1 MESFLRKPFWFFL
14 FIKSDSSPQP
24 SPKERQKIGIPLLL
38 ALSGTLEKQTGLQKL
53 VMKSWK
59 WLLKFVLLQLNYNDF
74 EMNSTIESNPLLDR
88 LPKHLKQFI
97 KPQDYSD
104 YTPINQAVWRY
115 VMRKNVN
122 YLSKV
127 AHSSYLEGLKK
138 TGIEIDHIPSMYGMN
153 RILTEIGWAAV
164 AVDGFIPPNA
174 FMEFQAYNVLVIASD
189 IRQLEHIEY
198 TPAPDIIHEGAGHA
212 PIIANP
218 EYAEYLRRFGEIG
231 CKAISSHKDY
241 EMYEAIRLLS
251 ILKEAEDTSQA
262 DIDAAEKAVEDL
274 QNNMGELSE
283 MAQIRNLHWWTVE
296 YGLIGTVDNPKI
308 YGAGL
313 LSSIG
318 ESAWCMTDNVK
329 KIPYDLSAANQSF
342 DITKLQPQLY
352 VTPDFA
358 HLSMVLE
365 EFANKM
371 ALRTGGLSGINKLIH
386 SNALGTI
393 ELSTGIQISGV
404 FTNVIEEEG
413 KPVYIQTTGKTALS
427 YREKELVGHG
437 TSKHPEG
444 FGSPIGKLKG
454 INLAIEDMSPRDL
467 SAYSITESQNVTLEF
482 EGDITVKGEIITGSR
497 NLHGEIILISLKNCT
512 VTHGET
518 ILFQPEWGNYD
529 MAIGKKVVSAF
540 SGPADVN
547 SFDLI
552 SHVPSSKTIKARH
565 TAERD
570 DLEILYQ
577 TVRNSRETKDTQTS
591 LEPIFE
597 KLHTNHP
604 NDWLLAIE
612 IAELLKDRNEPQ
624 LLQKVMVYLE
634 NLKAKRPEVAHLIA
648 GGLDLIF
655 DKEKA

>member
-1 MESFLRKPFWFFL
+1 MS
-14 FIKSDSSPQP
+14 
-24 SPKERQKIGIPLLL
+24 
-38 ALSGTLEKQTGLQKL
+38 T
-53 VMKSWK
+53 
-59 WLLKFVLLQLNYNDF
+59 
-74 EMNSTIESNPLLDR
+74 TIESNPLLDR

-97 KPQDYSD
+97 KPQNYSD

-153 RILTEIGWAAV
+153 RILSEIGWAAV

-231 CKAISSHKDY
+231 CKAISSDKDY
-241 EMYEAIRLLS
+241 QMYEAIRLLS
-251 ILKEAEDTSQA
+251 ILKEAEDTPQSE
-262 DIDAAEKAVEDL
+262 IEKAEKAVEDL

-283 MAQIRNLHWWTVE
+283 MSQIRNLHWWTVE
-296 YGLIGTVDNPKI
+296 YGLIGTIDNPKI

-329 KIPYDLSAANQSF
+329 KIPYDISAANQSF

-352 VTPDFA
+352 VTPDFSY
-358 HLSMVLE
+358 LSLVLE

-371 ALRTGGLSGINKLIH
+371 ALRTGGLSGIKKLIQ

-404 FTNVIEEEG
+404 FTNVIEDEG
-413 KPVYIQTTGKTALS
+413 KPVYIQTTGKTALA

-437 TSKHPEG
+437 TIKHPDG

-467 SAYSITESQNVTLEF
+467 KAYDIYESESVTLEF

-512 VTHGET
+512 VTHKET

-552 SHVPSSKTIKARH
+552 SHMPSSKTIKAKH

-570 DLEILYQ
+570 DLELLYHS
-577 TVRNSRETKDTQTS
+577 VRKIRETKDTSAS
-591 LEPIFE
+591 LEPIFQRLKE
-597 KLHTNHP
+597 DHP
-604 NDWLLAIE
+604 KDWLLAIE
-612 IAELLKDRNEPQ
+612 IMELLKNRNEPK
-624 LLQKVMVYLE
+624 LLQEVLSYLE
-634 NLKAKRPEVAHLIA
+634 KLKENRPDVAHLID
-648 GGLDLIF
+648 GGLELIF
-655 DKEKA
+655 EKEEA

>member
-1 MESFLRKPFWFFL
+1 MNTK
-14 FIKSDSSPQP
+14 IK
-24 SPKERQKIGIPLLL
+24 
-38 ALSGTLEKQTGLQKL
+38 
-53 VMKSWK
+53 
-59 WLLKFVLLQLNYNDF
+59 
-74 EMNSTIESNPLLDR
+74 SNPLLDR

-97 KPQDYSD
+97 KAQDYND

-127 AHSSYLEGLKK
+127 AHGSYLDGLKK
-138 TGIEIDHIPSMYGMN
+138 TGIEVDNIPSMYGMN
-153 RILTEIGWAAV
+153 RILREIGWAAV

-251 ILKEAEDTSQA
+251 ILKEAEDSPQSE
-262 DIDAAEKAVEDL
+262 IEAAEKAVEDL

-296 YGLIGTVDNPKI
+296 YGLIGTLENPKI

-329 KIPYDLSAANQSF
+329 KIPYDFSAVNQSF

-358 HLSMVLE
+358 YLSLILE
-365 EFANKM
+365 EFANTM
-371 ALRTGGLSGINKLIH
+371 ALRTGGLSGIEKLIH
-386 SNALGTI
+386 SKALGTV
-393 ELSTGIQISGV
+393 ELSTGLQISGI
-404 FTNVIEEEG
+404 FTNVIEHEG
-413 KPVYIQTTGKTALS
+413 KPIYFQTTGKTALA

-437 TSKHPEG
+437 TERHPDG

-467 SAYSITESQNVTLEF
+467 KAYDIYEELTATLEF
-482 EGDITVKGEIITGSR
+482 EGDIKVVGEIITGKR
-497 NLHGEIILISLKNCT
+497 NLHGEIILICFKNCT
-512 VTHGET
+512 VTQGDT
-518 ILFQPEWGNYD
+518 ILFRPEWGNYD
-529 MAIGKKVVSAF
+529 MAVGQKLVSAF

-547 SFDLI
+547 SFNLI
-552 SHVPSSKTIKARH
+552 SHVPSSKTIKAKQ

-577 TVRNSRETKDTQTS
+577 TVRSIRESNDITAPLK
-591 LEPIFE
+591 PIFE
-597 KLHTNHP
+597 KLQDNHP
-604 NDWLLAIE
+604 NDWLLSVE
-612 IAELLKDRNEPQ
+612 LTELLHSRNETNLMEQ
-624 LLQKVMVYLE
+624 VLLHLE
-634 NLKAKRPEVAHLIA
+634 NLKKMRPEIEKLISN
-648 GGLDLIF
+648 GLELVF
-655 DKEKA
+655 ENETLNTNFTN

>member
-1 MESFLRKPFWFFL
+1 
-14 FIKSDSSPQP
+14 
-24 SPKERQKIGIPLLL
+24 
-38 ALSGTLEKQTGLQKL
+38 
-53 VMKSWK
+53 MKSGI
-59 WLLKFVLLQLNYNDF
+59 WLPEFVLLYYNYNVFD
-74 EMNSTIESNPLLDR
+74 MNTNIESNPLLDR

-115 VMRKNVN
+115 VMRKNVD

-138 TGIEIDHIPSMYGMN
+138 TGIEIDNIPSMYGMN

-231 CKAISSHKDY
+231 CKAISSDKDY
-241 EMYEAIRLLS
+241 QMYEAIRLLS
-251 ILKEAEDTSQA
+251 IVKEAEDTPQA
-262 DIDAAEKAVEDL
+262 TIDAAEKAVEDL
-274 QNNMGELSE
+274 QNNMVELSE

-296 YGLIGTVDNPKI
+296 YGLIGTVENPKI

-318 ESAWCMTDNVK
+318 ESAHCMTDQVEK
-329 KIPYDLSAANQSF
+329 FPYDITAAHKSF

-352 VTPDFA
+352 VTPTFA
-358 HLSMVLE
+358 YLNLVLE

-371 ALRTGGLSGINKLIH
+371 ALRTGGLSGIEKLVN

-393 ELSTGIQISGV
+393 ELSTGLQISGV
-404 FTNVIEEEG
+404 FTNVIEHEG
-413 KPVYIQTTGKTALS
+413 KPIYIQTTGKTALAS
-427 YREKELVGHG
+427 REKELVGHG
-437 TSKHPEG
+437 TATHAEG
-444 FGSPIGKLKG
+444 FGSPIGKLEG
-454 INLAIEDMSPRDL
+454 INLAIEDMSPKDL
-467 SAYSITESQNVTLEF
+467 NAYDILESKTVKLEF
-482 EGDITVKGEIITGSR
+482 EGNITVEGEIITGSR
-497 NLHGEIILISLKNCT
+497 NLQGEIILIRFKNCT
-512 VTHGET
+512 VTHGKT
-518 ILFQPEWGNYD
+518 ILFQPEWGVYD
-529 MAIGKKVVSAF
+529 MAVGKKVVSAF

-552 SHVPSSKTIKARH
+552 THMPSSTTIKAKH

-570 DLEILYQ
+570 DLEVLYQ
-577 TVRNSRETKDTQTS
+577 TVRIIRESQDIHAS
-591 LEPIFE
+591 FAPIFH
-597 KLHTNHP
+597 KTKKDHP
-604 NDWLLAIE
+604 KDWLLAVE
-612 IAELLKDRNEPQ
+612 IAELLKDRNETQQ
-624 LLQKVMVYLE
+624 LDEVLNYLE
-634 NLKAKRPEVAHLIA
+634 ELKLKRPEIAHLIS

-655 DKEKA
+655 DKENV

>member
-1 MESFLRKPFWFFL
+1 MSSK
-14 FIKSDSSPQP
+14 IK
-24 SPKERQKIGIPLLL
+24 
-38 ALSGTLEKQTGLQKL
+38 
-53 VMKSWK
+53 
-59 WLLKFVLLQLNYNDF
+59 
-74 EMNSTIESNPLLDR
+74 SNPLLDR

-97 KPQDYSD
+97 KAQDYNY
-104 YTPINQAVWRY
+104 YTPVNQAVWRY
-115 VMRKNVN
+115 VMRKNVD

-138 TGIEIDHIPSMYGMN
+138 TGIEIDRIPSMYGMN
-153 RILTEIGWAAV
+153 RILSDIGWAAV

-251 ILKEAEDTSQA
+251 ILKEAEGTPQA
-262 DIDAAEKAVEDL
+262 EIETAEKAVEDL

-296 YGLIGTVDNPKI
+296 YGLIGTMENPKI

-329 KIPYDLSAANQSF
+329 KIPYDFSAVNQSF
-342 DITKLQPQLY
+342 DITKVQPQLY
-352 VTPDFA
+352 VTPDFSY
-358 HLSMVLE
+358 LSLILE
-365 EFANKM
+365 EFANTM
-371 ALRTGGLSGINKLIH
+371 ALRKGGLTGIKKLIH
-386 SNALGTI
+386 SKALGTV
-393 ELSTGIQISGV
+393 ELSTGLQISGV
-404 FTNVIEEEG
+404 FTNVIEHEG
-413 KPVYIQTTGKTALS
+413 KPIYFQTIGKTALA

-437 TSKHPEG
+437 TNAHPEG

-467 SAYSITESQNVTLEF
+467 KAYDIYEGHTVALEF
-482 EGDITVKGEIITGSR
+482 EGDIKVVGEIITGKR
-497 NLHGEIILISLKNCT
+497 NLHGKILLICLKNCT
-512 VTHGET
+512 VSHGDT
-518 ILFQPEWGNYD
+518 VLFRPEWGNYD
-529 MAIGKKVVSAF
+529 MAVGQKLVSAF

-552 SHVPSSKTIKARH
+552 LHVPSSKTIKAKQ

-570 DLEILYQ
+570 NLEILYQ
-577 TVRNSRETKDTQTS
+577 MVRSIRESNDTTTS

-597 KLHTNHP
+597 KLQNNHP
-604 NDWLLAIE
+604 NDWLLYIE
-612 IAELLKDRNEPQ
+612 LAEILNIRKEMNLMQQVLLH
-624 LLQKVMVYLE
+624 LE
-634 NLKAKRPEVAHLIA
+634 NLKKQRPEFGKLISN
-648 GGLDLIF
+648 GLELIF
-655 DKEKA
+655 QNEEKMH